1 MGTGIVSILLHN
13 LPYNVTWISHGLA
26 IAFFVLNVGL
36 FTVFT
41 AITILRYALYPE
53 IWKAM
58 VIHPAQSMFLGCYPM
73 GFATIINMMVFVCAP
88 AWGDWV
94 VSWAWGFWWLD
105 AALSLATCITVPFV
119 MIHQHRPGL
128 QAVTA
133 ASLLPIV
140 PTVVASSTGG
150 IVAEALANPDHAFI
164 TLIASYILWGIGI
177 CFSGMVLAL
186 YFHRLT
192 IHSLPS
198 KEAIVSVFL
207 PIGPLGQ
214 GGFGIQQLGK
224 VSLKLL
230 PQTTAFTTLA
240 PSAIHGGEILYFLGI
255 FLALIMWGFAL
266 VWLSFALIS
275 IATMQKFPFNMG
287 WWGFTFPLG
296 VMATCTGMLA
306 QELDSSFF
314 RVATMST
321 AALPI
326 SRVIMALPLEQPG
339 FKAMLNNF
347 HDVWQEIRI
356 PVILFTAF
364 GLLVLRFYLHSA
376 EEKGDLKA
384 FPKVLNNEKPQSKP
398 KPQPKPVEEKK
409 DVKPI
414 PVVES
419 KVPKSSGPRRI
430 KGGLVKRPS
439 EELKNGDG
447 LARTIRPLIFFSSI
461 TANTPKIAK
470 DYAERLEKDLQ
481 KTAAETGCSFMV
493 PEVLDLAEVDFDD
506 YFITPPKSDE
516 PVELFYLFLLPSYN
530 IDTINDTFLEHLQ
543 ETHHDFRIDTA
554 PLSPLLGYS
563 VFGFGDR
570 EGWPTEDEGFCFQAK
585 EVDKWMAKLT
595 GRKRAFPVGMG
606 DTKRDYAERLSEW
619 SEGVVDVLGM
629 VAKTGSLGE
638 GLPGSGAPDES
649 DDESA
654 AEDDDEVLIEDSEAK
669 PEKLKNR
676 KNIDDVED
684 LGRIMKNSNPDADTK
699 PSAAPIAVDFTTY
712 GKSAATKK
720 TPTQGAKEMV
730 PKNSPTYA
738 SLTKQGYS
746 IVGSHSGVKIC
757 RWTKSALRGRGSCY
771 KYSFYGINSH
781 QCMETTPSLSCSNKC
796 VFCWRHGTN
805 PVGTTW
811 RWVVDPPELIFDGVK
826 ANHYNKIKMLRGVPG
841 VRAERFAEAMRIRH
855 CALSLVGEPIFYPY
869 INEFLGMLH
878 AERISSF
885 LVCNAQHPDQ
895 LAALKAVTQLY
906 VSIDASNKE
915 SLRKIDRPLHR
926 DFWERFQRCLEILR
940 EKRFKHRTVFRLTLV
955 KGFNVDD
962 EVEGY
967 AQLVEKGLPCFVEI
981 KGVTYC
987 GTSTAS
993 NAGLSMSNVPF
1004 YWEVSE
1010 FVTALE
1016 KRLNEKGLKYG
1027 IAAEHAHSCCV
1038 LLASDRFYKD
1048 GKWHPRIDYQ
1058 RFFELLEERG
1068 ADGDWKPED
1077 YMGEATPEWAEWGN
1091 GGFDPRDDRVDRKG
1105 RKIEA

>member
-1 MGTGIVSILLHN
+1 
-13 LPYNVTWISHGLA
+13 
-26 IAFFVLNVGL
+26 
-36 FTVFT
+36 
-41 AITILRYALYPE
+41 
-53 IWKAM
+53 
-58 VIHPAQSMFLGCYPM
+58 MFLGCFPM
-73 GFATIINMMVFVCAP
+73 GFATIINMMIFVCAP
-88 AWGDWV
+88 AWGKWV

-119 MIHQHRPGL
+119 I
-128 QAVTA
+128 
-133 ASLLPIV
+133 LP
-140 PTVVASSTGG
+140 P
-150 IVAEALANPDHAFI
+150 
-164 TLIASYILWGIGI
+164 
-177 CFSGMVLAL
+177 
-186 YFHRLT
+186 
-192 IHSLPS
+192 

-230 PQTTAFTTLA
+230 PQSTAFTTAA
-240 PSAIHGGEILYFLGI
+240 PGAVHGGEILYFLGI

-275 IATMQKFPFNMG
+275 IVTMQKLPFNMG

-306 QELDSSFF
+306 QDLDSTFF
-314 RVATMST
+314 RVITMIFSLSQQFQGSNLST
-321 AALPI
+321 AALRRF
-326 SRVIMALPLEQPG
+326 SRVKMASPLDRPG
-339 FKAMLNNF
+339 ILSVLNNF

-364 GLLVLRFYLHSA
+364 GLLVLRFYLHSV
-376 EEKGDLKA
+376 EEKDELKA
-384 FPKVLNNEKPQSKP
+384 FPKALNREKPESKP
-398 KPQPKPVEEKK
+398 LPKPVDEKK
-409 DVKPI
+409 DAKPT
-414 PVVES
+414 PVVET
-419 KVPKSSGPRRI
+419 KAPKSNGPKRI

-439 EELKNGDG
+439 EELKNGEA
-447 LARTIRPLIFFSSI
+447 LSRTVRPLIFFSSI

-470 DYAERLEKDLQ
+470 DYAERLEKELE
-481 KTAAETGCSFMV
+481 KVTADTGCSFNT
-493 PEVLDLAEVDFDD
+493 PEVLDLAEIDFDD
-506 YFITPPKSDE
+506 YFITPPKSED
-516 PVELFYLFLLPSYN
+516 PVELFYMFLLPSYN

-606 DTKRDYAERLSEW
+606 DTKRDYVERLSEW
-619 SEGVVDVLGM
+619 SEGVVDVLGIL
-629 VAKTGSLGE
+629 AKTGSLGE
-638 GLPGSGAPDES
+638 GLPGSGAPEES

-654 AEDDDEVLIEDSEAK
+654 AEDDDEVLIEEDAK
-669 PEKLKNR
+669 PEKLKSR

-684 LGRIMKNSNPDADTK
+684 LGRIMKSSNPDADTK
-699 PSAAPIAVDFTTY
+699 PAAAPIAVDFTTY
-712 GKSAATKK
+712 GKSASAPKK
-720 TPTQGAKEMV
+720 TPTNAAKEMV

-926 DFWERFQRCLEILR
+926 DFWERFQRCLDILR

-1004 YWEVSE
+1004 YWEVAE

-1077 YMGEATPEWAEWGN
+1077 YMGEATPEWATWGN
-1091 GGFDPRDDRVDRKG
+1091 GGFDPRDERVDRKG

>member
-1 MGTGIVSILLHN
+1 MASSLQSAG
-13 LPYNVTWISHGLA
+13 
-26 IAFFVLNVGL
+26 FKDVLNN
-36 FTVFT
+36 
-41 AITILRYALYPE
+41 A
-53 IWKAM
+53 
-58 VIHPAQSMFLGCYPM
+58 
-73 GFATIINMMVFVCAP
+73 
-88 AWGDWV
+88 
-94 VSWAWGFWWLD
+94 
-105 AALSLATCITVPFV
+105 
-119 MIHQHRPGL
+119 
-128 QAVTA
+128 
-133 ASLLPIV
+133 
-140 PTVVASSTGG
+140 
-150 IVAEALANPDHAFI
+150 
-164 TLIASYILWGIGI
+164 
-177 CFSGMVLAL
+177 
-186 YFHRLT
+186 
-192 IHSLPS
+192 
-198 KEAIVSVFL
+198 
-207 PIGPLGQ
+207 
-214 GGFGIQQLGK
+214 
-224 VSLKLL
+224 
-230 PQTTAFTTLA
+230 
-240 PSAIHGGEILYFLGI
+240 
-255 FLALIMWGFAL
+255 
-266 VWLSFALIS
+266 
-275 IATMQKFPFNMG
+275 
-287 WWGFTFPLG
+287 
-296 VMATCTGMLA
+296 
-306 QELDSSFF
+306 
-314 RVATMST
+314 
-321 AALPI
+321 
-326 SRVIMALPLEQPG
+326 
-339 FKAMLNNF
+339 
-347 HDVWQEIRI
+347 HDVWQQVRI
-356 PVILFTAF
+356 PVILFAAF
-364 GLLVLRFYLHSA
+364 GLLVLRFYLHSTD
-376 EEKGDLKA
+376 EKGELKA
-384 FPKVLNNEKPQSKP
+384 LPKVYNTEKPQSKP
-398 KPQPKPVEEKK
+398 IDEKK
-409 DVKPI
+409 DVKKDEKKDI
-414 PVVES
+414 KQSSSDSVTES
-419 KVPKSSGPRRI
+419 KAPKSNGPRRI
-430 KGGLVKRPS
+430 KGGLVKRVS
-439 EELKNGDG
+439 SDSANAETLVRK
-447 LARTIRPLIFFSSI
+447 IRPLVFFSSI

-470 DYAERLEKDLQ
+470 EYAERLEKELQ
-481 KTAAETGCSFMV
+481 RSATGTGCSFTT
-493 PEVLDLAEVDFDD
+493 PEVLDLADVDFDD
-506 YFITPPKSDE
+506 YFITPPKSEND
-516 PVELFYLFLLPSYN
+516 PAELFYLFLLPSYN

-554 PLSPLLGYS
+554 PLSSLLGYS

-570 EGWPTEDEGFCFQAK
+570 EGWPTEEDGFCFQAK
-585 EVDKWMAKLT
+585 QVDKWMAKLT

-606 DTKRDYAERLSEW
+606 DTKRDYTERLSEW
-619 SEGVVDVLGM
+619 SEGVVDVLTM
-629 VAKTGSLGE
+629 LAKTGSLGE
-638 GLPGSGAPDES
+638 GLPGSGAPEES

-654 AEDDDEVLIEDSEAK
+654 EEEDDEVLIEDSEAK

-684 LGRIMKNSNPDADTK
+684 LGRIMKSSSPDTDTTNRTA
-699 PSAAPIAVDFTTY
+699 AAPIAVDFTSY
-712 GKSAATKK
+712 GKTTQKK
-720 TPTQGAKEMV
+720 TPMSAAKEMV

-926 DFWERFQRCLEILR
+926 DFWERFQRCLDILR

-1004 YWEVSE
+1004 YWEVAE
-1010 FVTALE
+1010 FVKALE

-1038 LLASDRFYKD
+1038 LLASERFYVD

-1068 ADGDWKPED
+1068 PDGNWKPED
-1077 YMGEATPEWAEWGN
+1077 YMGEATPEWATWGN
-1091 GGFDPRDDRVDRKG
+1091 GGFDPRDERVDRKG
-1105 RKIEA
+1105 RKIES